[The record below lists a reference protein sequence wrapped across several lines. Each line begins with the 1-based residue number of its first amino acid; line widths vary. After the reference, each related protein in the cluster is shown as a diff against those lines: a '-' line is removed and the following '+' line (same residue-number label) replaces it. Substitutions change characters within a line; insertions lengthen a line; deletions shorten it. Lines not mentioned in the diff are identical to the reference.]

1 MRIKA
6 KRKPKATIPTASMSD
21 IAFLLI
27 IFFML
32 TTVFRKETGLKVVLP
47 QARMTERIRKSRDI
61 ANIYIDKDER
71 ISVDDK
77 LVTPEHVKMAFK
89 IKLKENPSVLAQLKA
104 DKRVRY
110 GVVNDVLDALR
121 DARAFRIIF
130 ATEYLRKG

>member
-130 ATEYLRKG
+130 ATEYPRKG